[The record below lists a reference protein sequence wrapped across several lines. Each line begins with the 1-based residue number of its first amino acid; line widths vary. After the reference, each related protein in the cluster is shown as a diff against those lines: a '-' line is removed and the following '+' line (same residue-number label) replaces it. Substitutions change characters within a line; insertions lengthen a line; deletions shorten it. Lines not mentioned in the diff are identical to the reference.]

1 MGMFV
6 DLSKG
11 FDTIHHQILSK
22 NLKKCVAKKKQYL
35 LLVKLPKN

>member
-11 FDTIHHQILSK
+11 FDTIDHQILIK
-22 NLKKCVAKKKQYL
+22 NLRKYVAKKKHNICCL
-35 LLVKLPKN
+35 